1 MSQPKLDLVI
11 AGVIAMRDKIDALK
25 TQHKE
30 QLAPLNQQMEKLE
43 AYLQLQLVT
52 LGTTSFTA
60 KGTGTAYLQNV
71 VGVTVEDW
79 DATLDFI
86 KTHEMWELLERR
98 VSKTVV
104 QEYIESTKEVP
115 PGVSVR
121 QETEVRV
128 RRG

>member
-1 MSQPKLDLVI
+1 MSVKLDTVI
-11 AGVIAMRDKIDALK
+11 AGVIALRDQIDAVK
-25 TQHKE
+25 QGHKE
-30 QLAPLNQQMEKLE
+30 QLAPLNQKMEKLE
-43 AYLQLQLVT
+43 AFLQLQLTT

-79 DATLDFI
+79 DATLAWI
-86 KTHEMWELLERR
+86 KEGNLWEFLERR

-104 QEYIESTKEVP
+104 QEYMESTKEVP
-115 PGVSVR
+115 PGVNVR